1 MIEPMKDPS
10 FLTSPSTQAFVG
22 WNLADLFEALAD
34 HLGDEPAMIEADRT
48 ISWRRMDQRAD
59 RLAQHLLD
67 AGLGHQARVAVCAQN
82 GAAYIESY
90 LACFKAGLVP
100 FNVNYRYHAPEM
112 AYLLSNADAEAMIA
126 DASFADTVTE
136 AVDLAGTIATTVWVG
151 DGQDHLDG
159 PPHGPRYEEIVDT
172 GNSVGRTVAPW
183 GRTPGDHLFQYT
195 GGTTGRPKAAIWR
208 QCDLVDLLAGTT
220 TPPGEDVVRSEAD
233 MVSRIEAPSRRSLSA
248 APLMHGTGMLSQ
260 LANMM
265 TGGAMV
271 VAPAAGF
278 DAAVTLATVEKER
291 VEVLVIVGDT
301 FSLPILAELERPGAS
316 HDLSSL
322 KMITSAGAM
331 WSRPVKARLL
341 AQLPSVA
348 LFDAFG
354 STECSGLGV
363 SVSSADDLDD
373 TAQFRAGEYVRVLSD
388 DGRWVEP
395 GSGEAGRVAITGP
408 IPIGYHKDPERSLAT
423 FPEIDGVRYAV
434 PGDLV
439 TVEADGSLTFLG
451 RGSSCI
457 NTGGEKVHPE
467 EVEERLKEH
476 PSVVD
481 AACLGVPDPRFGQ
494 MVVGLVA
501 LDEPGAV
508 DEQTLIAHVRTQL
521 AGYKTPKRVLEV
533 ASLERSPS
541 AKLDL
546 RHLAAVA
553 HDRLGL
559 DAPAPAPAGR

>member
-1 MIEPMKDPS
+1 MTDPS
-10 FLTSPSTQAFVG
+10 PLTEPSAQEFGG
-22 WNLADLFEALAD
+22 WNLAELFEALAD
-34 HLGDEPAMIEADRT
+34 HLGDEPAIIETDRT

-59 RLAQHLLD
+59 GVARHLLT
-67 AGLGHQARVAVCAQN
+67 AGLRHQARVAVCAHN

-112 AYLLSNADAEAMIA
+112 AYLLTNADAEAVVA
-126 DASFADTVTE
+126 DAAFADTVIE
-136 AVDLAGTIATTVWVG
+136 AVALAGGVATTVWVG
-151 DGQDHLDG
+151 GGDDQI
-159 PPHGPRYEEIVDT
+159 HGPRYEEVV
-172 GNSVGRTVAPW
+172 GARGSGRTVAPW
-183 GRTPGDHLFQYT
+183 GRTPGDQLFQYT

-220 TPPGEDVVRSEAD
+220 TPPGEPVVRSEAD
-233 MVSRIEAPSRRSLSA
+233 MVSRIEAPPRRSLSA

-271 VAPAAGF
+271 VAAGDGF
-278 DAAVTLATVEKER
+278 DAATTLATVERER

-301 FSLPILAELERPGAS
+301 FSLPLLAELERPGATR
-316 HDLSSL
+316 DLSSL

-341 AQLPSVA
+341 ERLPSVA

-354 STECSGLGV
+354 STECSGLGT
-363 SVSSADDLDD
+363 SVAASASDLDG
-373 TAQFRAGEYVRVLSD
+373 TARFRAGEHVRVLGD
-388 DGRWVEP
+388 DGRWIEP
-395 GSGEAGRVAITGP
+395 GSGRAGRVATTGA

-439 TVEADGSLTFLG
+439 TLEADGSLTFLG

-476 PSVVD
+476 PAVVD
-481 AACLGVPDPRFGQ
+481 AACLGVPDPRLGQ
-494 MVVGLVA
+494 MVVGLVV
-501 LDEPGAV
+501 LREPGGV
-508 DEQTLIAHVRTQL
+508 DEATLIAHVRSAL

-546 RHLAAVA
+546 RHLTAVA
-553 HDRLGL
+553 HERLGL
-559 DAPAPAPAGR
+559 DPPPAAGPPAS